1 MEKSKDP
8 IPNETETINI
18 PNSPQSGE
26 AAILN
31 LSETINP
38 ACPCK
43 RKCVRHGNCIE
54 CLATHEAEGKYPTC
68 CQRIENRKRKKKGSV

>member
-1 MEKSKDP
+1 MKKSKDP

-26 AAILN
+26 AAIPN
-31 LSETINP
+31 LPGTINP

-54 CLATHEAEGKYPTC
+54 CRATHEAEGKYPTC

>member
-1 MEKSKDP
+1 MKKSQDH
-8 IPNETETINI
+8 IPNETEAINI

-26 AAILN
+26 AVISN
-31 LSETINP
+31 SPGTINP

-54 CLATHEAEGKYPTC
+54 CRATHEAEGKYPTC

>member
-1 MEKSKDP
+1 MKKSQDP

-18 PNSPQSGE
+18 SNFPQSGE
-26 AAILN
+26 AAIPN
-31 LSETINP
+31 PPGTINP
-38 ACPCK
+38 ACPCR

-54 CLATHEAEGKYPTC
+54 CRATHEAEGKYPTC